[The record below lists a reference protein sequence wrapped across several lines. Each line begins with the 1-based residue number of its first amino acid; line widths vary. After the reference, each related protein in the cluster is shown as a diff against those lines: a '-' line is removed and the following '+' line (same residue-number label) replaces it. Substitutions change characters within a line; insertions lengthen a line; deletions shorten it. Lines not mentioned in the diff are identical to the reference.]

1 MPAFFLAF
9 LAALSLTAAGREG
22 VRSARL
28 SAGFAPPAGAP
39 PGLLLALWLSAIAT
53 SALAAWAGALLA
65 PQLPGAARQMFVAL
79 ALLVAA
85 VELVLLRA
93 PRAPAEPTRSMGAIL
108 LVLLASQLTDST
120 RLVVAALALATGE
133 PLLAAAG
140 GALGS
145 GAALTLAALGGASW
159 EKRLPLRPLAIA
171 LAAALLLAAAVI
183 GLAARGLLT

>member
-9 LAALSLTAAGREG
+9 LAALALTATGREG
-22 VRSARL
+22 VRAARL
-28 SAGFAPPAGAP
+28 SAGIAPPAGAP

-79 ALLVAA
+79 ALVVAA

-93 PRAPAEPTRSMGAIL
+93 PPAPAEPTRSLGAVL
-108 LVLLASQLTDST
+108 LVFLASQLTDST

-159 EKRLPLRPLAIA
+159 EKRLPLRALAIA